1 MHSPLGLLLR
11 LLGALPLPLLHGIGV
26 LSGQLFS
33 VVPNRHRRITRRNL
47 ELCFPERSERQR
59 ALLLRQ
65 SLQETGKTFME
76 TALMWCGSSRRIL
89 GLVREVEGEEQLQAA
104 LQRGKGVILAAP
116 HLGSWELIGHYI
128 AAGKPNAPITCLY
141 KPPLNPSVEAAM
153 REGRSHLGVKLAPT
167 DVSGV
172 KRLLSVLRGG
182 EVAGILPDQDPSD
195 GSGVFA
201 PFFGIDANTMT
212 LLPRLAAKSGATV
225 LVSYAERLS
234 WGRGYRLHFI
244 PCDEAVN
251 GRDPLAAATALN
263 AAVEQAVRQCP
274 AQYQWSYKRFRTRPE
289 GEPNLY
295 P

>member
-1 MHSPLGLLLR
+1 MGSPLGLLLR

-26 LSGQLFS
+26 FFGQLFS
-33 VVPNRHRRITRRNL
+33 LLPNRHRRITLRNL
-47 ELCFPERSERQR
+47 QLCFPEMGERQR
-59 ALLLRQ
+59 ARLLVQ

-76 TALMWCGSSRRIL
+76 TALMWCGSRRRLL
-89 GLVREVEGEEQLQAA
+89 GLVREVVGEEPLQAA
-104 LQRGKGVILAAP
+104 LAEGKGVILAAP

-128 AAGKPNAPITCLY
+128 AARAPITCLY
-141 KPPLNPSVEAAM
+141 KPPRNASVERAM
-153 REGRSHLGVKLAPT
+153 RAGRTHLGVKLAAT
-167 DVSGV
+167 DSGGV
-172 KRLLSVLRGG
+172 KSLLSILRAG
-182 EVAGILPDQDPSD
+182 EVAGILPDQDPGD
-195 GSGVFA
+195 GSGLFA
-201 PFFGIDANTMT
+201 PFFGINANTMT

-244 PCDEAVN
+244 PCDAALN

-263 AAVEQAVRQCP
+263 AAVESAIRQCP